1 MMKRIFLTLA
11 ITYGYCLI
19 WMILEKILYGEV
31 TDRFVDNI
39 IIFLFI
45 PIIYIATKYF
55 LLKIRSE
62 QNGIGCK

>member
-1 MMKRIFLTLA
+1 MIKRIFLTLT

-45 PIIYIATKYF
+45 PIIYIATKHF
-55 LLKIRSE
+55 
-62 QNGIGCK
+62 C